1 MHILFNPELDAYQ
14 DLLNELQIIA
24 IMHPRLAKRARA
36 LEKRVTAEFFT
47 CEACVSFIE
56 LRNEYTKAKLNPD
69 LKSNAMKNLSY
80 FEECFLQLNTYQ

>member
-14 DLLNELQIIA
+14 YLLNELQIIA
-24 IMHPRLAKRARA
+24 IMHPRLAKRARV

-47 CEACVSFIE
+47 CGACVSFTK
-56 LRNEYTKAKLNPD
+56 LRNEYLKAKLSPNS
-69 LKSNAMKNLSY
+69 KSNAVKNLSI